1 MLYATLKVLITSILV
16 VAVSEAAKRS
26 SLFGALLASL
36 PLVSVLAF
44 IWLYIETGDIEKI
57 ASLAQEIFWL
67 VLPSLVLFL
76 ALPFLLRQGMSFY
89 VSLALSIGLTAGAYL
104 LMTFALGR
112 FGITA

>member
-44 IWLYIETGDIEKI
+44 IWLYIETNDTEKI
-57 ASLAQEIFWL
+57 ASLAQGIFWL

-76 ALPFLLRQGMSFY
+76 ALPILLRQGMAFY
-89 VSLALSIGLTAGAYL
+89 PSLGLSIGLTAGAYL
-104 LMTFALGR
+104 LMTVTLGR
-112 FGITA
+112 FGIAV

>member
-44 IWLYIETGDIEKI
+44 IWL
-57 ASLAQEIFWL
+57 
-67 VLPSLVLFL
+67 
-76 ALPFLLRQGMSFY
+76 
-89 VSLALSIGLTAGAYL
+89 
-104 LMTFALGR
+104 
-112 FGITA
+112 

>member
-1 MLYATLKVLITSILV
+1 MLYATLKVLITSVLV

-44 IWLYIETGDIEKI
+44 IWLYIETGDSEKI
-57 ASLAQEIFWL
+57 ASLAQGIFWL

-76 ALPFLLRQGMSFY
+76 ALPFLLRHGIGFY
-89 VSLALSIGLTAGAYL
+89 LSLSLSIGLTAGAYF
-104 LMTFALGR
+104 LMAYALSR
-112 FGITA
+112 FGITV

>member
-57 ASLAQEIFWL
+57 ASLAQAIFWL
-67 VLPSLVLFL
+67 VLPSFARSW
-76 ALPFLLRQGMSFY
+76 ALPFLLRYGMGCYLVIF
-89 VSLALSIGLTAGAYL
+89 LFIGLSAGA
-104 LMTFALGR
+104 
-112 FGITA
+112 